1 MSPPPSAPPLADRT
15 AGACEMVAG
24 VALLAPKETSLLRMP
39 KKLPVA
45 PAARTHQS
53 SAAIDDGAVATL
65 KRCNLQQANHVG
77 NK

>member
-1 MSPPPSAPPLADRT
+1 
-15 AGACEMVAG
+15 MVAG

-53 SAAIDDGAVATL
+53 SASIDDWMQLQHSNGAVATL